1 MGLKKVKLQ
10 MMNSCPLA
18 ATVHVQ
24 TLFFKRVRER
34 KVPRKMA
41 THAENICFLDKH
53 EIRESYFK
61 GILLFNFEIFLSSN
75 LLLRR

>member
-1 MGLKKVKLQ
+1 MKIMGIMGLKKVKLQ

-34 KVPRKMA
+34 KLPRKR
-41 THAENICFLDKH
+41 ILSGFLVV
-53 EIRESYFK
+53 
-61 GILLFNFEIFLSSN
+61 NVN
-75 LLLRR
+75 